1 MGSDPAADRARH
13 GGGDGYL
20 RSGGGARQRTPHR
33 GGPAGRGAGRPG
45 GDRGLPW
52 RRPMTDPL
60 AGTLPGLL
68 RRNARDFGD
77 RPAIR
82 EKDLG
87 VWQTWCWRDYF
98 AHVRDFAAG
107 LAAEGFARGDRL
119 AVIGDNRPRLYAA
132 QLAAHALGGIAVP
145 VYQDSIARELA
156 YVLEHAGV
164 SIVVAEDQ
172 EQADKILS

>member
-1 MGSDPAADRARH
+1 MPA
-13 GGGDGYL
+13 
-20 RSGGGARQRTPHR
+20 
-33 GGPAGRGAGRPG
+33 
-45 GDRGLPW
+45 
-52 RRPMTDPL
+52 
-60 AGTLPGLL
+60 LL
-68 RRNARDFGD
+68 RHNARNLGD

-87 VWQTWCWRDYF
+87 VWQTWSWRDYF

-107 LAAEGFARGDRL
+107 LAADGFERGDRL

-164 SIVVAEDQ
+164 SVVVAEDQ
-172 EQADKILS
+172 EQADKILSLRDTLPALRRLIYDDPRGMSYYRDRIARIVSRRSRQRARRC